1 MKTLFITFGLLAIT
15 LGSFR
20 NPSNYLEV
28 MQENIQKLYQAQT
41 IGDVQPVVN
50 AFTRIAQAEKE
61 EWHPLY
67 YAAFGNIIMSAWS
80 ETTADKDKYL
90 DQAETLLEQANKRID
105 QEPELKAL
113 EGYIQMMR
121 VAIDPASR
129 GPQYSG
135 LATQTL
141 SQAVQMDPENPRALT
156 LLAQMEMGTARFFGS
171 EPTEACAKLDKA
183 ITLFEND
190 QPEHPLDPAWGLES
204 ARAAK
209 QQCP

>member
-1 MKTLFITFGLLAIT
+1 MKAFCITLGLLAIT
-15 LGSFR
+15 FMSFR
-20 NPSNYLEV
+20 TPSGYLEI
-28 MQENIQKLYQAQT
+28 MQENIQQLYEAQAIEELQS
-41 IGDVQPVVN
+41 VVN
-50 AFTRIAQAEKE
+50 AFTRIAQAEQK

-67 YAAFGNIIMSAWS
+67 YAAFGNIMMSSRAEATS
-80 ETTADKDKYL
+80 VKDQYL
-90 DQAETLLEQANKRID
+90 DQAEELVKQANERVEK
-105 QEPELKAL
+105 ESELKAL
-113 EGYIQMMR
+113 EGFVQMMR
-121 VAIDPASR
+121 VAVDPAGR

-141 SQAVQMDPENPRALT
+141 SRAVQMDPKNPRALT

-171 EPTEACAKLDKA
+171 EPAEACAKLDKA
-183 ITLFEND
+183 IALFGND